1 MLISY
6 YIVTQIK
13 RVTTFLKIRSWT
25 TTVHLQKFFWQR
37 KTIGHQQVLLV
48 SHLTYCLQLPVL
60 YLRRLSRPKYH
71 KFSLKLLI
79 FPMLQYQDFN
89 CKAVTKLFYLPI
101 IQLMDYNGTIARLTA
116 DNKVVYQQLRQE
128 MWLASDNSW
137 AWHRLK
143 HLRWRTLWI
152 ILCKRGREMPVSCKI
167 SWADRSFLAYH
178 PGWAQ
183 GPPLLCN
190 KCSTAAWLP
199 DNCTSLADFL
209 QQTVDASKFPTI
221 VGQFTQQPS
230 CATLLWQ
237 IEIFN

>member
-116 DNKVVYQQLRQE
+116 DNKVVYQWVRRE
-128 MWLASDNSW
+128 IRLASDNSW
-137 AWHRLK
+137 ARHCLK
-143 HLRWRTLWI
+143 HVSWRLRWIIFLCTLYTWTENGSFMRN
-152 ILCKRGREMPVSCKI
+152 LTSWPMPFWLVLLIEHNVLHCYATNAVYCCLVS
-167 SWADRSFLAYH
+167 
-178 PGWAQ
+178 
-183 GPPLLCN
+183 
-190 KCSTAAWLP
+190 
-199 DNCTSLADFL
+199 
-209 QQTVDASKFPTI
+209 
-221 VGQFTQQPS
+221 GQLYQS
-230 CATLLWQ
+230 CG
-237 IEIFN
+237 FC